1 MKVTVIIP
9 TYNRCESVK
18 RILDALSAQTFPS
31 QDYEVI
37 VSIDGSEDG
46 TLKMVNKFDS
56 PYKLQSIW
64 EPNSGR
70 AFACNRGVRASRGEI
85 LIILDDDMYP
95 SPKLVEAHYLA
106 HQRCIKCGV
115 IGAAPITINESSTAI
130 SCYMAMRFNTHLKR
144 ISEPG
149 YKIRIWDFYSGNFSI
164 RKEVLLE
171 AGAFS
176 ESFKIYGYED
186 VEFAYRLMKTGG
198 EIVYDPDALCTQ
210 YYTENL
216 RSLSR
221 KIIESGKT
229 AVLLVNLHPETF
241 EELQFREYNLTGW
254 KWRTLRLCLIWT
266 SILIPMTTDAIIY
279 SINLFEKSNPKIHEK
294 LYYLAMDY
302 FFWLG
307 VWTAI
312 RKDKSNKQLIS
323 KIKSY
328 KKAQTCPTP

>member
-1 MKVTVIIP
+1 
-9 TYNRCESVK
+9 
-18 RILDALSAQTFPS
+18 
-31 QDYEVI
+31 
-37 VSIDGSEDG
+37 
-46 TLKMVNKFDS
+46 
-56 PYKLQSIW
+56 
-64 EPNSGR
+64 
-70 AFACNRGVRASRGEI
+70 
-85 LIILDDDMYP
+85 MYP

-106 HQRCIKCGV
+106 HDRGRRLGV
-115 IGAAPITINESSTAI
+115 IGAAPIIINESSTAI
-130 SCYMAMRFNTHLKR
+130 SRYMAKRFNTHLER
-144 ISEPG
+144 ISKAG
-149 YKIRIWDFYSGNFSI
+149 YRIRIWDFYSGNFSV

-171 AGAFS
+171 AGSFN
-176 ESFKIYGYED
+176 ESFRIYGYED
-186 VEFAYRLMKTGG
+186 VEFAYRLLKSGG
-198 EIVYDPDALCTQ
+198 DIVYDPDALCTQ
-210 YYTENL
+210 FYDEDL
-216 RSLSR
+216 GSLAR

-254 KWRTLRLCLIWT
+254 KWRSLRLSLIWT
-266 SILIPMTTDAIIY
+266 SILIPLTTDTIIY

-312 RKDKSNKQLIS
+312 RKDKGNKQLIS